1 MKRQAAYSAMVIGVI
16 LIAYNI
22 VDRIEQNTEA
32 KIAAAESFEKGC
44 MPSAGETSIIVS
56 NGRSARCRIYSSAST
71 STGMAPRLVSA
82 AVVEVNP

>member
-1 MKRQAAYSAMVIGVI
+1 MKNIAHAAMLVAVI

-22 VDRIEQNTEA
+22 TDRIEQNTEA

>member
-1 MKRQAAYSAMVIGVI
+1 MKNAAYTAALIGIIV
-16 LIAYNI
+16 IAYNV

-44 MPSAGETSIIVS
+44 MPGAGEMAIIVS

-71 STGMAPRLVSA
+71 SPGMASRLVSA